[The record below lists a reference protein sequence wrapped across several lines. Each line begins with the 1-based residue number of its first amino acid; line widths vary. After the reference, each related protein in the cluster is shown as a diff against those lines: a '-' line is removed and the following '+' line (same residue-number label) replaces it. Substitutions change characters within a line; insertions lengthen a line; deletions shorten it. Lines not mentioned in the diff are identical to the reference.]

1 MMKYTLDKTGQQD
14 AIAALFKATFTDSE
28 GAEEGHLIGD
38 LALRLMQSTP
48 PDDLAI
54 FTARENNQLLGAI
67 LFTRLRYAEDDRK
80 VMLLSPVAVRSD
92 RQGQG
97 IGQKLITHGL
107 DTLRAAGMEVAIT
120 YGNPA
125 YYGRVGFAPVDVE
138 FAPPPQPLSQ
148 PQGWLAQSLTDAPL
162 TAFKGTSRCA
172 PALDDPAYW

>member
-1 MMKYTLDKTGQQD
+1 MMDCALDETGQHE

-28 GAEEGHLIGD
+28 GAEEGQLIGD
-38 LALRLMQSTP
+38 LALRLMQTTP
-48 PDDLAI
+48 PDDLFV
-54 FTARENNQLLGAI
+54 FTAREGAQLLGAI

-97 IGQKLITHGL
+97 VGQKLITQGL
-107 DTLRAAGMEVAIT
+107 DTLRMAGMEAAMT
-120 YGNPA
+120 YGDPG
-125 YYGRVGFAPVDVE
+125 YYGRVGFAQVDAE

-148 PQGWLAQSLTDAPL
+148 PEGWLAQSLTDAPL